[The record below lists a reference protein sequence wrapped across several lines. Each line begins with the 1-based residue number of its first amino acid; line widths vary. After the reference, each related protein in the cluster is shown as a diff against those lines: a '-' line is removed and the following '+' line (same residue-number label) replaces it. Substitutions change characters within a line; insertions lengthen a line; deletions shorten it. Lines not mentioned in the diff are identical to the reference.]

1 MKKLLTLIILLIS
14 INAFAQKENATVKKI
29 DKVVKLINTQYVD
42 TVDMPH
48 LIEVAIK
55 AMTKELDPHSKY
67 LTKEELKKNRE
78 ALNGSF
84 AGVGIHYQILYD
96 TLLVLSTTAGGP
108 SEQAGI
114 LPGDRIVEISGQNAT
129 GKNITNGF
137 FSKML
142 RGPKGSTVEVKIK
155 RRDVDSLVNIVI
167 TRGPIPIPTLDAAY
181 MLDNTTGYVKING
194 FSFTTVKEFETATEK
209 LKKQGM
215 KNIIV
220 DLRGNPGGLMIAS
233 VRLADEFLNA
243 GELIV
248 YTRGEHYKRQ
258 DYTSSKKGVMK
269 DGRLIVLMNEW
280 SASASEIFAGAM
292 QDLDRGLIAGR
303 RSYGKGLVGRNYT
316 LPDGSAIRLTTGHY
330 YTPSGRCIQKP
341 YSDGIDDYRKDL
353 QKRLDH
359 GEYLHADSIH
369 FPDSL
374 KYQTKNGRTVYGGG
388 GIMPDIFFPMD
399 TTSFPGYYNKLF
411 RKGIVNAFAGDYFD
425 KNLGYLQRNF
435 PDVKSFKNNFTIT
448 DKTISDLAA
457 FAERQYNLTADTAAI
472 GKTKDR
478 IKIFL
483 KAYIGRNLYE
493 NGAYYY
499 LTNETD
505 KVIINSLEIISDK
518 KTFKETKVKW
528 K

>member
-1 MKKLLTLIILLIS
+1 
-14 INAFAQKENATVKKI
+14 
-29 DKVVKLINTQYVD
+29 
-42 TVDMPH
+42 
-48 LIEVAIK
+48 
-55 AMTKELDPHSKY
+55 
-67 LTKEELKKNRE
+67 
-78 ALNGSF
+78 
-84 AGVGIHYQILYD
+84 
-96 TLLVLSTTAGGP
+96 
-108 SEQAGI
+108 
-114 LPGDRIVEISGQNAT
+114 
-129 GKNITNGF
+129 
-137 FSKML
+137 
-142 RGPKGSTVEVKIK
+142 
-155 RRDVDSLVNIVI
+155 
-167 TRGPIPIPTLDAAY
+167 
-181 MLDNTTGYVKING
+181 
-194 FSFTTVKEFETATEK
+194 
-209 LKKQGM
+209 
-215 KNIIV
+215 
-220 DLRGNPGGLMIAS
+220 
-233 VRLADEFLNA
+233 
-243 GELIV
+243 
-248 YTRGEHYKRQ
+248 
-258 DYTSSKKGVMK
+258 MK

-435 PDVKSFKNNFTIT
+435 PDVKSFKNNFTIS
-448 DKTISDLAA
+448 DKTISDLVA

-505 KVIINSLEIISDK
+505 KVIVNSLEIISDK
-518 KTFKETKVKW
+518 KAFKETKVKW